1 MNWVTDNTE
10 LIWGLTLSHL
20 RQSSIAIVAAFVIAV
35 PLGWL
40 AWRYTRLRGSVL
52 TTIGLLYT
60 IPSLGLFALLWAVF
74 GIPYLSESNL
84 VIALTVYGVAI
95 MTRSV
100 TDGLDSVEPATR
112 EAAVAVG
119 YGPWRRFW
127 TVDLPLAGPVLLAG
141 LRVTS
146 TSTIAL
152 ATVGILIGVENL
164 GYLFTNGLQRRI
176 LPEVVTGVALVVIIA
191 LVLDLLLVALG
202 RVLMPWLPRRENN
215 RADRRALRRF
225 AAEGAA

>member
-1 MNWVTDNTE
+1 MNWVTDNTD
-10 LIWGLTLSHL
+10 LIWGLTVSHL
-20 RQSSIAIVAAFVIAV
+20 RQSSIAIVAAFIIAV

-100 TDGLDSVEPATR
+100 ADGLDSVEPATR

-152 ATVGILIGVENL
+152 ATVGILIGVENI

-176 LPEVVTGVALVVIIA
+176 LPEVVTGVVLVVVIA

-202 RVLMPWLPRRENN
+202 RVLLPWLPRRENH
-215 RADRRALRRF
+215 RANRRALRRF